1 MATGQTVNPAAAGYG
16 GVGSFTGGGSTG
28 TTGTSVSGSSTI
40 TLDLPANV
48 AKKAGVP
55 TKWTGTA
62 KNLAT
67 QTETNAALAMY
78 FNQLALAQGGGLF
91 NAKGKFNKDG
101 LEGVFEGIAAD
112 QLSATANKSKFD
124 PTVALNTGL
133 KNLGAYRSQQTA
145 AKQPAKQAA
154 DISNSGLVQPG
165 DPAAARV
172 NVGASVQAA
181 AANSLETFLQ
191 QYGINDTTVPPN
203 LLNGFVKQFSDMVF
217 KQNIVPTSVTAKE
230 MFQNYDGGKLYD
242 AAFPGLA
249 AYNKTPAGQ
258 TAPMSIT
265 DFNTYRQNFER
276 LTSLY
281 NLPPQFLGPDTLRKM
296 VTNGVSIAELSD
308 RIAKGYDAYQNS
320 SPAEKQLLSQQ
331 YGISPGQAVAYFLDP
346 KNGLD
351 AIKQAMTAAP
361 LELKAQQVGLTDF
374 TKQNAEQLA
383 GLVRSGAAG
392 QQAAAGTPYDF
403 SQAYAAETQA
413 ARDAALTQQRMNQS
427 PGTKLDT
434 NTLLT
439 SQVAGYTG
447 DKNVIQGQTQAGA
460 QRAVQ
465 TAEQAAVAPFQK
477 GGGYEET
484 QKGVIGAGSARQ

>member
-48 AKKAGVP
+48 AKEAGVP
-55 TKWTGTA
+55 IKWTGTV
-62 KNLAT
+62 KDLAA

-78 FNQLALAQGGGLF
+78 FNQLASAQGGGLF
-91 NAKGKFNKDG
+91 NAKGKFDKGG

-112 QLSATANKSKFD
+112 QLSATANKLQFD

-145 AKQPAKQAA
+145 AQRAA
-154 DISNSGLVQPG
+154 DISNSSLVQYG
-165 DPAAARV
+165 NLHLAAAQV
-172 NVGASVQAA
+172 NAGASARA
-181 AANSLETFLQ
+181 TAANSLEAFLA
-191 QYGINDTTVPPN
+191 QYGINDTTVPQN

-217 KQNIVPTSVTAKE
+217 KQGIVPTSATTKE
-230 MFQNYDGGKLYD
+230 MFKNYDGGKLYD

-258 TAPMSIT
+258 TAPMSVNE
-265 DFNTYRQNFER
+265 FNTYRQNFER
-276 LTSLY
+276 LASLY
-281 NLPPQFLGPDTLRKM
+281 NLPPQFLGRDTLRKM

-320 SPAEKQLLSQQ
+320 SPAEKQLLSQE

-346 KNGLD
+346 KTGLD
-351 AIKQAMTAAP
+351 AIKQAMTSAP

-392 QQAAAGTPYDF
+392 QQAAAGTPYDL
-403 SQAYAAETQA
+403 SQTYAAQTQA
-413 ARDAALTQQRMNQS
+413 ARDAALTQQRMNQA
-427 PGTKLDT
+427 PGTRLDT

>member
-1 MATGQTVNPAAAGYG
+1 MATKQTVNPAAAGYG

-28 TTGTSVSGSSTI
+28 TTGTSVSASSTI

-48 AKKAGVP
+48 AKEAGVP

-62 KNLAT
+62 KDLAA
-67 QTETNAALAMY
+67 QTETNATLAMY
-78 FNQLALAQGGGLF
+78 SNQLASEQGGGLF
-91 NAKGKFNKDG
+91 NAKGKFDNSG
-101 LEGVFEGIAAD
+101 LESVFEGIAAD

-124 PTVALNTGL
+124 PTVALTTGL
-133 KNLGAYRSQQTA
+133 KDLGASSSQKTA
-145 AKQPAKQAA
+145 AQQAT
-154 DISNSGLVQPG
+154 DISNSALVQYG
-165 DPAAARV
+165 DLNLAAARV
-172 NVGASVQAA
+172 NAGASDQAT
-181 AANSLETFLQ
+181 AANSLETFLE
-191 QYGINDTTVPPN
+191 QYGINDTTVPSN

-217 KQNIVPTSVTAKE
+217 KQGIVPTSVTTKE
-230 MFQNYDGGKLYD
+230 MFQSYDGGKLYD

-249 AYNKTPAGQ
+249 AYNKTPAGK
-258 TAPMSIT
+258 TAPMSVSE
-265 DFNTYRQNFER
+265 FNTYRQNFER

-281 NLPPQFLGPDTLRKM
+281 DLPPQFLGRDTLRKM

-308 RIAKGYDAYQNS
+308 RIAKGYEAYQDS

-331 YGISPGQAVAYFLDP
+331 YGISPGNAVAYFLDP
-346 KNGLD
+346 KTGLD

-361 LELKAQQVGLTDF
+361 LELNAQNVGLTGF

-392 QQAAAGTPYDF
+392 QQSAAGTPYDF
-403 SQAYAAETQA
+403 TQTYAAQTQA
-413 ARDAALTQQRMNQS
+413 ARDAALTQQGMGQA
-427 PGTKLDT
+427 PGTRLDT
-434 NTLLT
+434 NTLMT

-447 DKNVIQGQTQAGA
+447 DTNIIKGQSQAGA

-465 TAEQAAVAPFQK
+465 TAEQAAEAPFEK
-477 GGGYEET
+477 GGGYDET